1 MGFSKPPGVPCPP
14 NNPHC
19 QGEIPNVPIENYLF
33 MAIIIVLITIYIFY
47 IMKKKQENTD
57 IMNVIEK
64 GTECFRLQSE
74 LMKKE
79 SCSEKPKVKITVAEI
94 EKLNAISKEV
104 NKSWFDQ
111 VSTFLFGAK
120 SFKWGELKG
129 L

>member
-19 QGEIPNVPIENYLF
+19 HGAIPDAPIENYLF
-33 MAIIIVLITIYIFY
+33 MAIIVVLITIYTFY
-47 IMKKKQENTD
+47 IM
-57 IMNVIEK
+57 
-64 GTECFRLQSE
+64 
-74 LMKKE
+74 
-79 SCSEKPKVKITVAEI
+79 KPKVKITVSEI

-120 SFKWGELKG
+120 GFKWGELKG